1 MAAVFPASWFH
12 PGAQQLVL
20 DFLRNMPV
28 TPEDRKQA
36 LIEWADRAGV
46 TLTAEMVEAV
56 TGLPAG
62 EV

>member
-1 MAAVFPASWFH
+1 MADVFPVSWFRQE
-12 PGAQQLVL
+12 AQEMVL
-20 DFLRNMPV
+20 DFLGNMPV
-28 TPEDRKQA
+28 PVEDKKQA

>member
-1 MAAVFPASWFH
+1 MSAVFPVSWYRQ
-12 PGAQQLVL
+12 GAQELVL
-20 DFLRNMPV
+20 DFLGNMPV
-28 TPEDRKQA
+28 SPEDRKQA
-36 LIEWADRAGV
+36 LIEWADKANV

>member
-12 PGAQQLVL
+12 PAAQKLVL
-20 DFLRNMPV
+20 DFLRGMPV
-28 TPEDRKQA
+28 PADDRKQA
-36 LIEWADRAGV
+36 LIEWAELAGV

>member
-1 MAAVFPASWFH
+1 MAAVFPVSWFN
-12 PGAQQLVL
+12 PRAQELVL
-20 DFLRNMPV
+20 DFLREMPV
-28 TPEDRKQA
+28 SPDDRKQA